1 MANAERIRGLF
12 LEWENDMSEIALSAP
27 IRANLISLTNTTGLI
42 NKTQNRLA
50 TGLKV
55 SSALDDASAFF
66 KASSLNNRASDLAT
80 LKDNIDQGIS
90 TIGAAIDGIESI
102 TDLVEQA
109 KGLATKAKSSG
120 DTTERSSLAAQF
132 DDILT
137 QINDLARDSS
147 YNGVNLIDGG
157 SDTLTVDFNEGSTSR
172 LTISHLKSNA
182 SVGGLSIGAAANNF
196 ASDGDVDT
204 ALTAVNAALTE
215 LRTNASTLG
224 SNNTVLQTRLEFTSK
239 LINTLEGGAG
249 KLTIADLN
257 EESANLLAL
266 QTRQQLSTNALS
278 LSAQTER
285 SVLGLLG

>member
-1 MANAERIRGLF
+1 MADI
-12 LEWENDMSEIALSAP
+12 SISAP
-27 IRANLISLTNTTGLI
+27 IRANLLSLTNTTNLI

-66 KASSLNNRASDLAT
+66 QASALNNRASDLGT
-80 LKDNIDQGIS
+80 LKSNIDQAVS

-102 TDLVEQA
+102 TSLVEQA

-120 DTTERSSLAAQF
+120 DTTERSSLAAQY
-132 DDILT
+132 DNLLT

-157 SDTLTVDFNEGSTSR
+157 SDTLTVDFNEDSTSR
-172 LTISHLKSNA
+172 LTISHLKSNS
-182 SVGGLSIGAAANNF
+182 SVGGLSIGSASNNF
-196 ASDGDVDT
+196 ASDGDVDA

-224 SNNTVLQTRLEFTSK
+224 SNNTVLQTRLEFTSS
-239 LINTLEGGAG
+239 LVNTLESGAG

-266 QTRQQLSTNALS
+266 QTRQQLSTNALA
-278 LSAQTER
+278 LSAQSER

>member
-1 MANAERIRGLF
+1 MADI
-12 LEWENDMSEIALSAP
+12 SLSAP
-27 IRANLISLTNTTGLI
+27 VRSNLLTLSGTSSLI

-66 KASSLNNRASDLAT
+66 QAKSLTDRSSDLGT
-80 LKDNIDQGIS
+80 LKSNIDQAVS
-90 TIGAAIDGIESI
+90 TIQAAIDGIEGI

-157 SDTLTVDFNEGSTSR
+157 TDTLTVDFNEDSTSR
-172 LTISHLKSNA
+172 LTISHLKSTA
-182 SVGGLSIGAAANNF
+182 SSGGISIAGATGNF
-196 ASDGDVDT
+196 ASDGNVDA
-204 ALTAVNAALTE
+204 ALTQVNAALTE

-224 SNNTVLQTRLEFTSK
+224 SNNAVLTTRLEFTSK
-239 LINTLEGGAG
+239 QINTLESGAG
-249 KLTIADLN
+249 KLTLADLN

-266 QTRQQLSTNALS
+266 QTRQQLSTNALA
-278 LSAQTER
+278 LSAQSER

>member
-1 MANAERIRGLF
+1 MA
-12 LEWENDMSEIALSAP
+12 DIALSAP
-27 IRANLISLTNTTGLI
+27 IRNNLLSLSSTTNLI

-66 KASSLNNRASDLAT
+66 QASALSNRASDLST
-80 LKDNIDQGIS
+80 LKDNIDQAVS

-120 DTTERSSLAAQF
+120 DTSERSSLASQF
-132 DDILT
+132 DDLLT
-137 QINDLARDSS
+137 QINDLARDAS

-157 SDTLTVDFNEGSTSR
+157 SDTLTVDFNEDSTSR
-172 LTISHLKSNA
+172 LTVSHLKSNA
-182 SVGGLSIGAAANNF
+182 SDGGLSIAGATNNF
-196 ASDGDVDT
+196 GSDGDVDT
-204 ALTAVNAALTE
+204 ALSSVNAALTE

-224 SNNTVLQTRLEFTSK
+224 SNNTVLQTRLEFTAK
-239 LINTLEGGAG
+239 LENTLEGGAG

-257 EESANLLAL
+257 EEAANLLAL
-266 QTRQQLSTNALS
+266 QTRQQLSTNALA

>member
-1 MANAERIRGLF
+1 MA
-12 LEWENDMSEIALSAP
+12 DIALSAP
-27 IRANLISLTNTTGLI
+27 VRSNLLTLTGTASQI

-55 SSALDDASAFF
+55 ASALDDASAFF
-66 KASSLNNRASDLAT
+66 QAKSLSDRAGDLGN
-80 LKDNIDQGIS
+80 LKSNIDQAVS
-90 TIGAAIDGIESI
+90 TIGAAIDGIEGI

-120 DTTERSSLAAQF
+120 DATERSSLAAQF
-132 DDILT
+132 DDIMT
-137 QINDLARDSS
+137 QVNDLARDSS

-157 SDTLTVDFNEGSTSR
+157 TDELTVDFNEDSTSR

-182 SVGGLSIGAAANNF
+182 STGGLSIASASGNF
-196 ASDGDVDT
+196 ASDGNVDV
-204 ALTAVNAALTE
+204 ALSAVNAALTE

-224 SNNTVLQTRLEFTSK
+224 SNNAVLQTRLEFTSK
-239 LINTLEGGAG
+239 LINTLESGAG
-249 KLTIADLN
+249 KLTLADLN

-266 QTRQQLSTNALS
+266 QTRQQLSTNALA
-278 LSAQTER
+278 LSAQSER

>member
-1 MANAERIRGLF
+1 MASAERIRGQF
-12 LEWENDMSEIALSAP
+12 LEWENDMADISISAP
-27 IRANLISLTNTTGLI
+27 IRANLLSLTNTTNLI

-66 KASSLNNRASDLAT
+66 QASALNNRASDLGT
-80 LKDNIDQGIS
+80 LKSNIDQAVS

-102 TDLVEQA
+102 TSLVEQA

-120 DTTERSSLAAQF
+120 DTTERSSLAAQY
-132 DDILT
+132 DNLLT

-157 SDTLTVDFNEGSTSR
+157 SDTLTVDFNEDSTSR
-172 LTISHLKSNA
+172 LTISHLKSNS
-182 SVGGLSIGAAANNF
+182 SVGGLSIGSASNNF
-196 ASDGDVDT
+196 ASDGDVDA

-224 SNNTVLQTRLEFTSK
+224 SNNTVLQTRLEFTSS
-239 LINTLEGGAG
+239 LVNTLESGAG

-266 QTRQQLSTNALS
+266 QTRQQLSTNALA
-278 LSAQTER
+278 LSAQSER